1 MRWPLPPF
9 LPDQLPRGDILTV
22 CKNVYPAQNGYR
34 PVGGFESIS
43 QPLPATFKGGAS
55 FISTG
60 GGAFLLAGTS
70 NGLVRLYSG
79 VWSDLLTSLT
89 VPSRWKFAQ
98 FGDYVV
104 CVNGG
109 ITQQVNLPASSASAI
124 AGAPTGTDV
133 TVIGDHVIIAQPDG
147 DNLKVAW
154 SAFNDHTSWTPGVDQ
169 AGEQIMLT
177 GGEVMGVA
185 GGEYGVILQRQR
197 LVRMSRTGDA
207 DAPFQFDEIS
217 TNFGCASK
225 ASIVQSGRTVF
236 FLSDRGFI
244 ALDDGQ
250 AIRPIGNEKFDRSFR
265 EQLGED
271 AFENIWA
278 AVDPKRTLVIWG
290 IPGVVGTAW
299 VYDWA
304 LDRASTIEM
313 PFDGVFAGFENSID
327 LDALAVLYPDLDAM
341 PYTLDDPRW
350 SGGAPRLYFVQDGE
364 VGTLEGQ
371 NMTATLKGGRFT
383 PNPNRV
389 TRLRAVW
396 PDTDAIDGVTVN
408 VTSAQRRGDAG
419 IVDTGSNLQPSGRIP
434 LQARGKYMDF
444 ETVIANDRWTYI
456 EALELEQSA
465 GGLR

>member
-22 CKNVYPAQNGYR
+22 CKNVYPTQGGYR
-34 PVGGFESIS
+34 AVGDFESIS
-43 QPLPATFKGGAS
+43 DALPATFKGGAS
-55 FISTG
+55 FISTS
-60 GGAFLLAGTS
+60 GAAYLLAGTAS
-70 NGLVRLYSG
+70 SLVRLSSG
-79 VWSDLLTSLT
+79 SWVNLLTALS
-89 VPSRWKFAQ
+89 VPSRWRFAQ

-109 ITQQVNLPASSASAI
+109 ITQQVDLAAGTAGAI
-124 AGAPTGTDV
+124 AAAPTGIDV

-147 DNLKVAW
+147 DILKVAW
-154 SAFNDHTSWTPGVDQ
+154 SAFNDHTAWTPGVNQ
-169 AGEQIMLT
+169 SGEQIMLT

-207 DAPFQFDEIS
+207 DAPFEFDEIS

-225 ASIVQSGRTVF
+225 ASIVQAGRTVF
-236 FLSDRGFI
+236 FLSDRGFV

-265 EQLGED
+265 KQLGQD
-271 AFENIWA
+271 AFEQIWA
-278 AVDPKRTLVIWG
+278 AVDPERTMVIWG

-304 LDRASTIEM
+304 LDRATTIEM
-313 PFDGVFAGFENSID
+313 PFEGVFSGFENSTD
-327 LDALAVLYPDLDAM
+327 LDALAALYPDLDAM

-350 SGGAPRLYFVQDGE
+350 TGGAPRLYFVQDGT
-364 VGTLEGQ
+364 VGTLVGQ
-371 NMTATLKGGRFT
+371 NMTATLVGGRFM
-383 PNPNRV
+383 PNDSRV

-396 PDTDAIDGVTVN
+396 PETDAIEGVTIKATV
-408 VTSAQRRGDAG
+408 AQRRGDAG
-419 IVDTGSNLQPSGRIP
+419 QVKTGSNLQSSGRIP
-434 LQARGKYMDF
+434 LQARGKYMSF

-456 EALELEQSA
+456 DALNLEHSA